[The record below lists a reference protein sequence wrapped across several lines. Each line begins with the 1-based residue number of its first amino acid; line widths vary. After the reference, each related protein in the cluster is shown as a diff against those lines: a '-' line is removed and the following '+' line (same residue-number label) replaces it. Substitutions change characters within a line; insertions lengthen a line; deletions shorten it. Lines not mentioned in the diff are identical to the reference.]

1 MILVLIYNVVSFKV
15 KERTTLER
23 TNSKVEKIKE
33 YPRSYRIDSE
43 IMDVLKETLERVNK
57 AAPKKVG
64 EARLIK
70 ALILLSKDID
80 NKILLKAIK
89 EVW

>member
-1 MILVLIYNVVSFKV
+1 
-15 KERTTLER
+15 
-23 TNSKVEKIKE
+23 
-33 YPRSYRIDSE
+33 
-43 IMDVLKETLERVNK
+43 MDVLKETLTRVNK
-57 AAPKKVG
+57 IAPKKVG

>member
-23 TNSKVEKIKE
+23 TNSKIKE
-33 YPRSYRIDSE
+33 YPRSYRIDPE

-80 NKILLKAIK
+80 NKVLLKAIK

>member
-1 MILVLIYNVVSFKV
+1 MIYNVTKFIV
-15 KERTTLER
+15 TLE
-23 TNSKVEKIKE
+23 TILAHEMKEAQKIKE
-33 YPRSYRIDSE
+33 HPRSYRIDSE
-43 IMDVLKETLERVNK
+43 TMDVLKETLVRINK
-57 AAPKKVG
+57 VAPKKIG

>member
-1 MILVLIYNVVSFKV
+1 M
-15 KERTTLER
+15 ER
-23 TNSKVEKIKE
+23 TNSKVEKIKK

-43 IMDVLKETLERVNK
+43 IMDVLKETLTRVNK
-57 AAPKKVG
+57 IAPKKVG